1 MEPHH
6 YKVRRREQENVWNQI
21 AYALKLISTEI
32 VRERCASLINP
43 EAEKEKSELKQSGIS
58 PEDTPLD
65 EAIKNIIDKIQ
76 ACEIK
81 SSKIRTIKMYKE
93 DKKKKT
99 AEDMRSQAIES
110 LAESKA
116 RKRASLSHAAK
127 NKKKLF
133 CFRKSARWKCFI
145 THPPA

>member
-1 MEPHH
+1 
-6 YKVRRREQENVWNQI
+6 
-21 AYALKLISTEI
+21 
-32 VRERCASLINP
+32 
-43 EAEKEKSELKQSGIS
+43 
-58 PEDTPLD
+58 
-65 EAIKNIIDKIQ
+65 
-76 ACEIK
+76 
-81 SSKIRTIKMYKE
+81 MYKK

-133 CFRKSARWKCFI
+133 CFRKSAR
-145 THPPA
+145 